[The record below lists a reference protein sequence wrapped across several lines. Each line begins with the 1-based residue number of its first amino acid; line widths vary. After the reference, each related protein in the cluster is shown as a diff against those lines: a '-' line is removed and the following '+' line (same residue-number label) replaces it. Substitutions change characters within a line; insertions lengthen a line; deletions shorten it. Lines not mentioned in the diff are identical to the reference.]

1 MKIRFLNLSMA
12 ATLALSLFASPV
24 MAQDSAPAENE
35 VKPYEGSSYTLT
47 PPQSWLL
54 VSGSLSEK
62 ELSQLPPNI
71 KEHFS
76 QRNTDVLFM
85 KTEQGKPKAG
95 FINNLNIV
103 IINEEIVLTDEVINE
118 LTPILKQ
125 QYESM
130 FKPFTMET
138 IEKRP
143 FNDTEV
149 LYVKGSYNV
158 LNYPVT
164 MEQYLIPS
172 ASAKESVVMT
182 CTYNTETGKEDAEA
196 CINAIKSVELK

>member
-1 MKIRFLNLSMA
+1 MKVRFFNLSMA

-24 MAQDSAPAENE
+24 MAQDNAPSDEKVE
-35 VKPYEGSSYTLT
+35 PYEGSSYTLT
-47 PPQSWLL
+47 PPKSWLL

-71 KEHFS
+71 KEHFN

-85 KTEQGKPKAG
+85 NIEQGKPKAG

-103 IINEEIVLTDEVINE
+103 VINEEIVLTDEVINE
-118 LTPILKQ
+118 LNPILKQ

-143 FNDTEV
+143 FNDTEI
-149 LYVKGSYNV
+149 LYVKGSYSV
-158 LNYPVT
+158 LNFPVT
-164 MEQYLIPS
+164 MEQFLIPS
-172 ASAKESVVMT
+172 ASAKESLVMT

-196 CINAIKSVELK
+196 CIKAIQSVKLK